1 MTFDEIIQKIDPAIY
16 NNLRTAIEL
25 GKWPDGRVLSKEQ
38 KEICME
44 ACIYYEN
51 KSSVAESDRIGFIDR
66 TKVKATP
73 CASSASTST
82 LAPEE
87 ADVIKIV

>member
-1 MTFDEIIQKIDPAIY
+1 MTFEEIIQKIDPTIY
-16 NNLRTAIEL
+16 KNFRIAIEL
-25 GKWPDGRVLSKEQ
+25 GKWPDGRVLSQEQ

-51 KSSVAESDRIGFIDR
+51 KSNVAESDRIGFIDR
-66 TKVKATP
+66 AKVKATP
-73 CASSASTST
+73 CASSSDNASET
-82 LAPEE
+82 

>member
-1 MTFDEIIQKIDPAIY
+1 MTFEEVIQKIDPTIY
-16 NNLRTAIEL
+16 SNLRTAIEL
-25 GKWPDGRVLSKEQ
+25 GKWPDGRVLSKEH

-51 KSSVAESDRIGFIDR
+51 NSSVDENDRIGFIDR

-73 CASSASTST
+73 CASSASES
-82 LAPEE
+82 
-87 ADVIKIV
+87 ADVIKII